1 VAGVSVLARITRA
14 REALVDGDHDV
25 ALAILLELE
34 HELQPRRS
42 TRLRCPNCP
51 LEFAWPG
58 ERDAHVARVHG
69 FGDAA

>member
-1 VAGVSVLARITRA
+1 VAVVSLLPRITHA
-14 REALVDGDHDV
+14 REALVDGEHDV
-25 ALAILLELE
+25 ALAILVELE
-34 HELQPRRS
+34 RELQPRGS

-69 FGDAA
+69 FGEAA